1 MLKKGKLF
9 LVVLLTCF
17 LLGNTFGSIAVNAAG
32 NSASQAAQTVGTMA
46 KSDEYKAFWF
56 SYYDY
61 DAYRTKYKKRNAST
75 FKKYFTKVVKKG
87 KSLGMNC
94 IIVHV
99 RPFGDA
105 MYKSKYFP
113 WSKCISGKQGK
124 NPGFDP
130 LKIMTSVAH
139 ANGMKIEAWINPYRV
154 KTSLKNQLAPTHIY
168 HEHPEWFVT
177 YGDQIYF
184 DPALPE
190 SREHICK
197 IVSDIVSRYD
207 VDAIHMD
214 DYFYPYPIAGSE
226 FPDENSYARYGNGMD
241 RGDWRRENVNALIKE
256 LHEIIKSR
264 KPWVRFGISPF
275 GIYRNQKSDPD
286 GSATNGLQN
295 YDQLYADV
303 LLWTRNGWVD
313 YMLPQLYWEIGHQ
326 AACVETLIYWWNN
339 HANGRHLYI
348 GQDVAR
354 TMNATDV
361 NPIYTQLNHK
371 MQLSRYLDHVGGNCF
386 WPGYSL
392 LENYKGIAD
401 DLKGYYHAVPSLIPA
416 YTFIDS
422 KAPDEVKGLKAKWT
436 PEGYELQWKRKK
448 TDDEMQKQIYF
459 CVYRFAPSEDICLC
473 DASHLV
479 AVTRDTKFLLPYKHG
494 TRQYVYVVTA
504 VDRMHNESKGK
515 IKKVKL

>member
-1 MLKKGKLF
+1 
-9 LVVLLTCF
+9 
-17 LLGNTFGSIAVNAAG
+17 
-32 NSASQAAQTVGTMA
+32 
-46 KSDEYKAFWF
+46 
-56 SYYDY
+56 
-61 DAYRTKYKKRNAST
+61 
-75 FKKYFTKVVKKG
+75 
-87 KSLGMNC
+87 
-94 IIVHV
+94 
-99 RPFGDA
+99 
-105 MYKSKYFP
+105 
-113 WSKCISGKQGK
+113 
-124 NPGFDP
+124 
-130 LKIMTSVAH
+130 
-139 ANGMKIEAWINPYRV
+139 
-154 KTSLKNQLAPTHIY
+154 
-168 HEHPEWFVT
+168 
-177 YGDQIYF
+177 
-184 DPALPE
+184 
-190 SREHICK
+190 
-197 IVSDIVSRYD
+197 
-207 VDAIHMD
+207 
-214 DYFYPYPIAGSE
+214 
-226 FPDENSYARYGNGMD
+226 
-241 RGDWRRENVNALIKE
+241 VNALIKE

-416 YTFIDS
+416 YTFIDGKDIFSMNDKKLTVFRRRNIGFIFQAFNLVPELTVEQNIIFPVLLDYQKPDKKYLEELLAVLNLKERRNHLPSQLSGGQQQRVAIGRALITRPALILADEPTGNLDTQNSSEVIALLKEAS
-422 KAPDEVKGLKAKWT
+422 KK
-436 PEGYELQWKRKK
+436 YEQTIIMITHNRSIAQTADRVLQVSDGVL
-448 TDDEMQKQIYF
+448 TDFGRCRE
-459 CVYRFAPSEDICLC
+459 
-473 DASHLV
+473 
-479 AVTRDTKFLLPYKHG
+479 
-494 TRQYVYVVTA
+494 
-504 VDRMHNESKGK
+504 
-515 IKKVKL
+515 

>member
-1 MLKKGKLF
+1 MKLKIYLSLLLF
-9 LVVLLTCF
+9 SF
-17 LLGNTFGSIAVNAAG
+17 LSGMV
-32 NSASQAAQTVGTMA
+32 SQGAEHPKREFRGAWIHTVGQSRYMEMNRDA
-46 KSDEYKAFWF
+46 MQ
-56 SYYDY
+56 DY
-61 DAYRTKYKKRNAST
+61 FDQMLDSLQHIGINAVI
-75 FKKYFTKVVKKG
+75 FQ
-87 KSLGMNC
+87 
-94 IIVHV
+94 V
-99 RPFGDA
+99 RPTADA
-105 MYKSKYFP
+105 FYRSELEP
-113 WSKCISGKQGK
+113 WSKYLTGKQGVA
-124 NPGFDP
+124 PEPLWDP
-130 LKIMTSVAH
+130 LQYMIEQCH
-139 ANGMKIEAWINPYRV
+139 ARNMELHAWLNPYRV
-154 KTSLKNQLAPTHIY
+154 GTNADEPLAASHIY
-168 HEHPEWFVT
+168 HKHPEWFVR
-177 YGDQIYF
+177 YGRQLYF
-184 DPALPE
+184 DPGLPE
-190 SREHICK
+190 CRRFIGR
-197 IVSDIVSRYD
+197 VVDDIVSRYD

-275 GIYRNQKSDPD
+275 GIYRNQK
-286 GSATNGLQN
+286 
-295 YDQLYADV
+295 LYADV

-479 AVTRDTKFLLPYKHG
+479 AVTRDTKILLPYKHG

>member
-1 MLKKGKLF
+1 MKLKIYLSLLLF
-9 LVVLLTCF
+9 SF
-17 LLGNTFGSIAVNAAG
+17 LSGMV
-32 NSASQAAQTVGTMA
+32 SQGAEHPKREFRGAWIHTVGQSRYMEMNRDA
-46 KSDEYKAFWF
+46 MQ
-56 SYYDY
+56 DY
-61 DAYRTKYKKRNAST
+61 FDQMLDSLQYIGINAVI
-75 FKKYFTKVVKKG
+75 FQ
-87 KSLGMNC
+87 
-94 IIVHV
+94 V
-99 RPFGDA
+99 RPTADA
-105 MYKSKYFP
+105 FYRSELEP
-113 WSKCISGKQGK
+113 WSKYLTGKQGVA
-124 NPGFDP
+124 PEPLWDP
-130 LKIMTSVAH
+130 LQYMIEQCH
-139 ANGMKIEAWINPYRV
+139 ARNMELHAWLNPYRV
-154 KTSLKNQLAPTHIY
+154 GTNADEPLAASHIY
-168 HEHPEWFVT
+168 HKHPEWFVR
-177 YGDQIYF
+177 YGRQLYF
-184 DPALPE
+184 DPGLPE
-190 SREHICK
+190 CRRFIGR
-197 IVSDIVSRYD
+197 VGDDIVARDD

-264 KPWVRFGISPF
+264 KPWVRFCISPF

-313 YMLPQLYWEIGHQ
+313 YMLPPLYSVIGHQ

-479 AVTRDTKFLLPYKHG
+479 AITRDTKFLLPYKHG

-504 VDRMHNESKGK
+504 VDRMHKESMGK

>member
-1 MLKKGKLF
+1 MKLKIYLSLLLF
-9 LVVLLTCF
+9 SF
-17 LLGNTFGSIAVNAAG
+17 LSGMV
-32 NSASQAAQTVGTMA
+32 SQGAEHPKREFRGAWIHTVGQSRYMEMNRDA
-46 KSDEYKAFWF
+46 MQ
-56 SYYDY
+56 DY
-61 DAYRTKYKKRNAST
+61 FDQMLDSLQYIGINAVI
-75 FKKYFTKVVKKG
+75 FQ
-87 KSLGMNC
+87 
-94 IIVHV
+94 V
-99 RPFGDA
+99 RPTADA
-105 MYKSKYFP
+105 FYRSELEP
-113 WSKCISGKQGK
+113 WSKYLTGKQGVA
-124 NPGFDP
+124 PEPLWDP
-130 LKIMTSVAH
+130 LQYMIEQCH
-139 ANGMKIEAWINPYRV
+139 ARNMELHAWLNPYRV
-154 KTSLKNQLAPTHIY
+154 GTNADEPLGRQL
-168 HEHPEWFVT
+168 
-177 YGDQIYF
+177 YF
-184 DPALPE
+184 DPGLPE
-190 SREHICK
+190 CRRFIGR
-197 IVSDIVSRYD
+197 VVDDIVSRYD

-479 AVTRDTKFLLPYKHG
+479 AITRDTKFLLPYKHG

>member
-1 MLKKGKLF
+1 MKFRFYFITLAILLFAFPLK
-9 LVVLLTCF
+9 
-17 LLGNTFGSIAVNAAG
+17 
-32 NSASQAAQTVGTMA
+32 SQQSPKREFRGAWIQTVRQSQYQNMDKATMQTYLTA
-46 KSDEYKAFWF
+46 MLDGLQQMGI
-56 SYYDY
+56 
-61 DAYRTKYKKRNAST
+61 NAVI
-75 FKKYFTKVVKKG
+75 FQ
-87 KSLGMNC
+87 
-94 IIVHV
+94 V
-99 RPFGDA
+99 RPQADA
-105 MYKSKYFP
+105 FYRSSLEP
-113 WSKCISGKQGK
+113 WSRFFTGTQGIA
-124 NPGFDP
+124 PTPVWDP
-130 LKIMTSVAH
+130 MQYL
-139 ANGMKIEAWINPYRV
+139 IEACHERNMEFHAWLNPYRV
-154 KTSLKNQLAPTHIY
+154 KSNLNEQLAPGHIY
-168 HEHPEWFVT
+168 HKHPEWFVR
-177 YGDQIYF
+177 YGRQLYF
-184 DPALPE
+184 DPGLPE
-190 SREHICK
+190 CRRFIGR
-197 IVSDIVSRYD
+197 VVNDIVSRYD

>member
-1 MLKKGKLF
+1 MKLKIYLSLLLF
-9 LVVLLTCF
+9 SF
-17 LLGNTFGSIAVNAAG
+17 LSGMV
-32 NSASQAAQTVGTMA
+32 SQGAEHPKREFRGAWIHTVGQSRYMEMNRDA
-46 KSDEYKAFWF
+46 MQ
-56 SYYDY
+56 DY
-61 DAYRTKYKKRNAST
+61 FDQMLDSLQHIGINAVI
-75 FKKYFTKVVKKG
+75 FQ
-87 KSLGMNC
+87 
-94 IIVHV
+94 V
-99 RPFGDA
+99 RPTADA
-105 MYKSKYFP
+105 FYRSELEP
-113 WSKCISGKQGK
+113 WSKYLTGKQGVA
-124 NPGFDP
+124 PEPLWDP
-130 LKIMTSVAH
+130 LQYMIEQCH
-139 ANGMKIEAWINPYRV
+139 ARNMELHAWLNPYRV
-154 KTSLKNQLAPTHIY
+154 GTNADEPLAASHIY
-168 HEHPEWFVT
+168 HKHPEWFVR
-177 YGDQIYF
+177 YGRQLYF
-184 DPALPE
+184 DPGLPE
-190 SREHICK
+190 CRRFIGR
-197 IVSDIVSRYD
+197 VVDDIVSRYD

-256 LHEIIKSR
+256 LHKIIKSR

-401 DLKGYYHAVPSLIPA
+401 DLKGYYHAGSLP
-416 YTFIDS
+416 Y
-422 KAPDEVKGLKAKWT
+422 PGL
-436 PEGYELQWKRKK
+436 Y
-448 TDDEMQKQIYF
+448 
-459 CVYRFAPSEDICLC
+459 VYRQQGSRRGEGFEGKMDSRGIRI
-473 DASHLV
+473 
-479 AVTRDTKFLLPYKHG
+479 AV
-494 TRQYVYVVTA
+494 
-504 VDRMHNESKGK
+504 E
-515 IKKVKL
+515 KKENQR

>member
-1 MLKKGKLF
+1 MKLKIYLSLLLF
-9 LVVLLTCF
+9 SF
-17 LLGNTFGSIAVNAAG
+17 LSGMV
-32 NSASQAAQTVGTMA
+32 SQGAEHPKREFRGAWIHTVGQSRYMEMNRDA
-46 KSDEYKAFWF
+46 MQ
-56 SYYDY
+56 DY
-61 DAYRTKYKKRNAST
+61 FDQMLDSLQHIGINAVI
-75 FKKYFTKVVKKG
+75 FQ
-87 KSLGMNC
+87 
-94 IIVHV
+94 V
-99 RPFGDA
+99 RPTADA
-105 MYKSKYFP
+105 FYRSELEP
-113 WSKCISGKQGK
+113 WSKYLTGKQGVA
-124 NPGFDP
+124 PEPLWDP
-130 LKIMTSVAH
+130 LQYMIEQCH
-139 ANGMKIEAWINPYRV
+139 ARNMELHAWLNPYRV
-154 KTSLKNQLAPTHIY
+154 GTNADEPLAASHIY
-168 HEHPEWFVT
+168 HKHPEWFVR
-177 YGDQIYF
+177 YGRQLYF
-184 DPALPE
+184 DPGLPE
-190 SREHICK
+190 CRRFIGR
-197 IVSDIVSRYD
+197 VVDDIVSRYD

-339 HANGRHLYI
+339 HANGRP
-348 GQDVAR
+348 
-354 TMNATDV
+354 MNATDV

>member
-1 MLKKGKLF
+1 MKLKIYLSLLLF
-9 LVVLLTCF
+9 SF
-17 LLGNTFGSIAVNAAG
+17 LSGMV
-32 NSASQAAQTVGTMA
+32 SQGAEHPKREFRGAWIHTVGQSRYMEMNRDA
-46 KSDEYKAFWF
+46 MQ
-56 SYYDY
+56 DY
-61 DAYRTKYKKRNAST
+61 FDQMLDSLQYIGINAVI
-75 FKKYFTKVVKKG
+75 FQ
-87 KSLGMNC
+87 
-94 IIVHV
+94 V
-99 RPFGDA
+99 RPTADA
-105 MYKSKYFP
+105 FYRSELEP
-113 WSKCISGKQGK
+113 WSKYLTGKQGVA
-124 NPGFDP
+124 PEPLWDP
-130 LKIMTSVAH
+130 LQYMIEQCH
-139 ANGMKIEAWINPYRV
+139 ARNMELHAWLNPYRV
-154 KTSLKNQLAPTHIY
+154 GTNADEPLAASHIY
-168 HEHPEWFVT
+168 HKHPEWFVR
-177 YGDQIYF
+177 YGRQLYF
-184 DPALPE
+184 DPGLPE
-190 SREHICK
+190 CRRFIGR
-197 IVSDIVSRYD
+197 VVDDIVSRYD

-354 TMNATDV
+354 TMNATD
-361 NPIYTQLNHK
+361 
-371 MQLSRYLDHVGGNCF
+371 HVGGNCF

-479 AVTRDTKFLLPYKHG
+479 AITRDTKFLLPYKHG

>member
-1 MLKKGKLF
+1 MKLKIYLSLLLF
-9 LVVLLTCF
+9 SF
-17 LLGNTFGSIAVNAAG
+17 LSGMV
-32 NSASQAAQTVGTMA
+32 SQGAEHPKREFRGAWIHTVGQSRYMEMNRDA
-46 KSDEYKAFWF
+46 MQ
-56 SYYDY
+56 DY
-61 DAYRTKYKKRNAST
+61 FDQMLDSLQHIGINAVI
-75 FKKYFTKVVKKG
+75 FQ
-87 KSLGMNC
+87 
-94 IIVHV
+94 V
-99 RPFGDA
+99 RPTADA
-105 MYKSKYFP
+105 FYRSELEP
-113 WSKCISGKQGK
+113 WSKYLTGKQGVA
-124 NPGFDP
+124 PEPLWDP
-130 LKIMTSVAH
+130 LQYMIEQCH
-139 ANGMKIEAWINPYRV
+139 ARNMELHAWLNPYRV
-154 KTSLKNQLAPTHIY
+154 GTNADEPLAASHIY
-168 HEHPEWFVT
+168 HKHPEWFVR
-177 YGDQIYF
+177 YGRQLYF
-184 DPALPE
+184 DPGLPE
-190 SREHICK
+190 CRRFIGR
-197 IVSDIVSRYD
+197 VVDDIVSRYD

-256 LHEIIKSR
+256 L
-264 KPWVRFGISPF
+264 
-275 GIYRNQKSDPD
+275 D

-479 AVTRDTKFLLPYKHG
+479 AVTRDTKFLLPYKLG

>member
-1 MLKKGKLF
+1 M
-9 LVVLLTCF
+9 
-17 LLGNTFGSIAVNAAG
+17 
-32 NSASQAAQTVGTMA
+32 
-46 KSDEYKAFWF
+46 
-56 SYYDY
+56 
-61 DAYRTKYKKRNAST
+61 
-75 FKKYFTKVVKKG
+75 
-87 KSLGMNC
+87 
-94 IIVHV
+94 
-99 RPFGDA
+99 
-105 MYKSKYFP
+105 
-113 WSKCISGKQGK
+113 
-124 NPGFDP
+124 
-130 LKIMTSVAH
+130 
-139 ANGMKIEAWINPYRV
+139 
-154 KTSLKNQLAPTHIY
+154 
-168 HEHPEWFVT
+168 
-177 YGDQIYF
+177 
-184 DPALPE
+184 
-190 SREHICK
+190 
-197 IVSDIVSRYD
+197 
-207 VDAIHMD
+207 
-214 DYFYPYPIAGSE
+214 
-226 FPDENSYARYGNGMD
+226 
-241 RGDWRRENVNALIKE
+241 
-256 LHEIIKSR
+256 
-264 KPWVRFGISPF
+264 RFGISPF

-401 DLKGYYHAVPSLIPA
+401 DLKGYYHAVPALIPA

>member
-1 MLKKGKLF
+1 MRVKS
-9 LVVLLTCF
+9 LLCVFF
-17 LLGNTFGSIAVNAAG
+17 LLLMAGGVFAQVQTGSAYPKREFRAAWIQSVNGQFRGMPTEKLKQNLIGQLNSLQKAG
-32 NSASQAAQTVGTMA
+32 I
-46 KSDEYKAFWF
+46 
-56 SYYDY
+56 
-61 DAYRTKYKKRNAST
+61 NA
-75 FKKYFTKVVKKG
+75 
-87 KSLGMNC
+87 
-94 IIVHV
+94 IIFQV
-99 RPFGDA
+99 RPEADA
-105 MYKSKYFP
+105 LYASRLEP
-113 WSKCISGKQGK
+113 WSRFLTGVQGK
-124 NPGFDP
+124 APEPYWDP
-130 LKIMTSVAH
+130 MQFMIDECHKR
-139 ANGMKIEAWINPYRV
+139 GMEFHAWINPYRT
-154 KTSLKNQLAPTHIY
+154 KTTLKSELAPNHVYNI
-168 HEHPEWFVT
+168 HPEWFVT

-256 LHEIIKSR
+256 LHKIIKSR

-448 TDDEMQKQIYF
+448 TNDEMQKQIYF

-479 AVTRDTKFLLPYKHG
+479 AITRDTKFLLPYKHG

>member
-1 MLKKGKLF
+1 MKLKIYLSLLLF
-9 LVVLLTCF
+9 SF
-17 LLGNTFGSIAVNAAG
+17 LSGTV
-32 NSASQAAQTVGTMA
+32 SQGAEHPKREFRGAWIHTVGQSRYMEMNRDA
-46 KSDEYKAFWF
+46 MQ
-56 SYYDY
+56 DY
-61 DAYRTKYKKRNAST
+61 FDQMLDSLQHIGINAVI
-75 FKKYFTKVVKKG
+75 FQ
-87 KSLGMNC
+87 
-94 IIVHV
+94 V
-99 RPFGDA
+99 RPTADA
-105 MYKSKYFP
+105 FYRSELEP
-113 WSKCISGKQGK
+113 WSKYLTGKQGVA
-124 NPGFDP
+124 PEPLWDP
-130 LKIMTSVAH
+130 LQYMIEQCH
-139 ANGMKIEAWINPYRV
+139 ARNMELHAWLNPYRV
-154 KTSLKNQLAPTHIY
+154 GTNADEPLAASHIY
-168 HEHPEWFVT
+168 HKHPEWFVR
-177 YGDQIYF
+177 YGQQLYF
-184 DPALPE
+184 DPGLPE
-190 SREHICK
+190 CRRFIGR
-197 IVSDIVSRYD
+197 VVDDIVSRYD

-286 GSATNGLQN
+286 GSAT
-295 YDQLYADV
+295 
-303 LLWTRNGWVD
+303 NGWVD

>member
-1 MLKKGKLF
+1 MEL
-9 LVVLLTCF
+9 
-17 LLGNTFGSIAVNAAG
+17 
-32 NSASQAAQTVGTMA
+32 
-46 KSDEYKAFWF
+46 
-56 SYYDY
+56 
-61 DAYRTKYKKRNAST
+61 
-75 FKKYFTKVVKKG
+75 
-87 KSLGMNC
+87 
-94 IIVHV
+94 
-99 RPFGDA
+99 
-105 MYKSKYFP
+105 
-113 WSKCISGKQGK
+113 
-124 NPGFDP
+124 
-130 LKIMTSVAH
+130 H
-139 ANGMKIEAWINPYRV
+139 AWLNPYRV
-154 KTSLKNQLAPTHIY
+154 GTNADEPLAASHIY
-168 HEHPEWFVT
+168 HKHPEWFVQ
-177 YGDQIYF
+177 YGRQLYF
-184 DPALPE
+184 DPGLPE
-190 SREHICK
+190 CRRFIGR
-197 IVSDIVSRYD
+197 VVDDIVSRYD

-401 DLKGYYHAVPSLIPA
+401 DLEGILPCGSLP
-416 YTFIDS
+416 Y
-422 KAPDEVKGLKAKWT
+422 PGL
-436 PEGYELQWKRKK
+436 Y
-448 TDDEMQKQIYF
+448 
-459 CVYRFAPSEDICLC
+459 VYRQQGSRRGEGFEGKMDSRGIRI
-473 DASHLV
+473 
-479 AVTRDTKFLLPYKHG
+479 AVEEKENR
-494 TRQYVYVVTA
+494 R
-504 VDRMHNESKGK
+504 
-515 IKKVKL
+515 

>member
-1 MLKKGKLF
+1 MKLKIYLSLLLFSFLSGML
-9 LVVLLTCF
+9 
-17 LLGNTFGSIAVNAAG
+17 
-32 NSASQAAQTVGTMA
+32 SQGAEHPKREFRGAWIHTVGQSRYMEMNRDA
-46 KSDEYKAFWF
+46 MQ
-56 SYYDY
+56 DY
-61 DAYRTKYKKRNAST
+61 FDQMLDSLQHIGINAVI
-75 FKKYFTKVVKKG
+75 FQ
-87 KSLGMNC
+87 
-94 IIVHV
+94 V
-99 RPFGDA
+99 RPTADA
-105 MYKSKYFP
+105 FYRSELEP
-113 WSKCISGKQGK
+113 WSKYLTGKQGVA
-124 NPGFDP
+124 PEPLWDP
-130 LKIMTSVAH
+130 LQYIIEQCH
-139 ANGMKIEAWINPYRV
+139 ARNMELHAWLNPYRV
-154 KTSLKNQLAPTHIY
+154 GTNADEPLAASHIY
-168 HEHPEWFVT
+168 
-177 YGDQIYF
+177 
-184 DPALPE
+184 
-190 SREHICK
+190 
-197 IVSDIVSRYD
+197 
-207 VDAIHMD
+207 
-214 DYFYPYPIAGSE
+214 
-226 FPDENSYARYGNGMD
+226 ENSYARYGNGMD

-401 DLKGYYHAVPSLIPA
+401 DLKGYYHAVPALIPA

>member
-1 MLKKGKLF
+1 MKLKIYLSLLLF
-9 LVVLLTCF
+9 SF
-17 LLGNTFGSIAVNAAG
+17 LSGMV
-32 NSASQAAQTVGTMA
+32 SQGAEHPKREFRGAWIHTVGQSRYMEMNRDA
-46 KSDEYKAFWF
+46 MQ
-56 SYYDY
+56 DY
-61 DAYRTKYKKRNAST
+61 FDQMLDSLQHIGINAVI
-75 FKKYFTKVVKKG
+75 FQ
-87 KSLGMNC
+87 
-94 IIVHV
+94 V
-99 RPFGDA
+99 RPTADA
-105 MYKSKYFP
+105 FYRSELEP
-113 WSKCISGKQGK
+113 WSKYLTGKQGVA
-124 NPGFDP
+124 PEPLWDP
-130 LKIMTSVAH
+130 LQYIIEQCH
-139 ANGMKIEAWINPYRV
+139 ARNMELHAWLNPYRV
-154 KTSLKNQLAPTHIY
+154 GTNADEPLAASHIY
-168 HEHPEWFVT
+168 HKHPEWFVR
-177 YGDQIYF
+177 YGRQLYF
-184 DPALPE
+184 DPGLPE
-190 SREHICK
+190 CRRFIGR
-197 IVSDIVSRYD
+197 VVNDIVSRYD

-386 WPGYSL
+386 WPGY
-392 LENYKGIAD
+392 
-401 DLKGYYHAVPSLIPA
+401 AVPSLIPA